1 MKVELPLL
9 LKGFT
14 KFLTTVNILQTV
26 KTEIKIQEFYIQ
38 NMEIKMNW
46 LNENISWDMCD
57 LEKSHISATM
67 ENILFS

>member
-38 NMEIKMNW
+38 NMEIKMN
-46 LNENISWDMCD
+46 
-57 LEKSHISATM
+57 
-67 ENILFS
+67 